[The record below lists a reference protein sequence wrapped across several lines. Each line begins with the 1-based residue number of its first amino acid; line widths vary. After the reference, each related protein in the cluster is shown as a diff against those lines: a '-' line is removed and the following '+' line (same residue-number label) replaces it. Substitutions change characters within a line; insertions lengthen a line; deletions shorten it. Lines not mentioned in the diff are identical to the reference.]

1 MKLQQ
6 IGRNPFT
13 AVNLGFFAAPP
24 PPSEKKNTITMT
36 MTAMAD
42 RSSALLLAFLLVV
55 GTLPEAL
62 AVGGGRQ
69 GTRTFSVLSRP
80 IYLKYG
86 EVHNTI
92 QDPIRLP
99 QDLVREFASKPM
111 AIVDYS
117 VDIVDKEGTRVPL
130 YDGYNRKS

>member
-1 MKLQQ
+1 
-6 IGRNPFT
+6 
-13 AVNLGFFAAPP
+13 
-24 PPSEKKNTITMT
+24 
-36 MTAMAD
+36 MAD

-99 QDLVREFASKPM
+99 EDLVREFASKPM

>member
-1 MKLQQ
+1 
-6 IGRNPFT
+6 
-13 AVNLGFFAAPP
+13 
-24 PPSEKKNTITMT
+24 MT

-42 RSSALLLAFLLVV
+42 RSSALLLAFLLVVV